1 MDRLA
6 RLILLTWCVL
16 LAPCAWSYGQVGPT
30 AIQVYKCA
38 DKYTGA
44 SPADACGA
52 WISAQPA
59 STMEG
64 SVKVNWNRKLSGCTA
79 TLCTVVV
86 VGMFWDSYFQRDW
99 QYSYSEPQLTVTS
112 SGGQGCPA
120 NSRQVPGSSSKCE
133 CNNGFSPQ
141 AGQCVPYACPVAGNY
156 TATTQPDQA
165 VSNAGDGI
173 CQGGCGYTPSSW
185 KAGQDGTIWAAW
197 PFRSTGK
204 ACAGLA
210 GTDGVKTGEENTG
223 KPAPVP
229 CGQNQCPGTA
239 GINGVMTQMCVACK
253 GTSAAPTTE
262 AASAPAGSASGAGI
276 GDQTKTTQ
284 TECDG
289 TTCTTTTVT
298 RDSAGAVTG
307 STSKQEPQENFC
319 QANPMSP
326 MCKKSSFGGS
336 CAATAC
342 DGDAVQ
348 CALTQEVIKRNCQL
362 WDDPDLAETAKK
374 GKAAA
379 AGDKPPGHPGADGA
393 VAANSMSFPS
403 VINTSDPIGGS
414 CPSDV
419 SFDGP
424 LGKPLV
430 LKLSSLCYALTI
442 LGKLFV
448 AITSLACAFIVFK

>member
-1 MDRLA
+1 M
-6 RLILLTWCVL
+6 ILLFWCVL
-16 LAPCAWSYGQVGPT
+16 LSPSAWSYGQVGPT

-38 DKYTGA
+38 DKYTGS
-44 SPADACGA
+44 SPADACNA
-52 WISAQPA
+52 WIAAQPA
-59 STMEG
+59 KTMEG
-64 SVKVNWNRKLSGCTA
+64 SVNVTWTRKLSGCTA
-79 TLCTVVV
+79 SLCTVVV

-112 SGGQGCPA
+112 SGGQGCPP

-133 CNNGFSPQ
+133 CNNGTSPQ
-141 AGQCVPYACPVAGNY
+141 AGQCVPYACPAAGNY

-165 VSNAGDGI
+165 VTNAGDGI

-197 PFRSTGK
+197 PFKSTGK

-229 CGQNQCPGTA
+229 CGQNQCPGMA

-262 AASAPAGSASGAGI
+262 AASAPAGAASGSTTV

-298 RDSAGAVTG
+298 RDSGGSVTG

-319 QANPMSP
+319 QANPNSP

-348 CALTQEVIKRNCQL
+348 CALTQEVIKRNCL
-362 WDDPDLAETAKK
+362 LFDDAGVTKPLQ
-374 GKAAA
+374 A
-379 AGDKPPGHPGADGA
+379 AGDAAVGAGLKPSDHPGAEGNVTKVDA
-393 VAANSMSFPS
+393 SAAGRISQEDALP
-403 VINTSDPIGGS
+403 GS
-414 CPSDV
+414 CPGDQAFSV
-419 SFDGP
+419 ASYN
-424 LGKPLV
+424 LV
-430 LKLSSLCYALTI
+430 IPFSRVCEPAAI
-442 LGKLFV
+442 LGKAMV
-448 AITSLACAFIVFK
+448 ALSMLVAALIIFKG